1 MLKKKYI
8 QYGCGLSSPN
18 QWINFDSS
26 PTLRIQKTPI
36 IGKLF
41 KSIMSVKFPRNIL
54 YGDILKGLPVANNSC
69 DGIYC
74 SHVLEHLSLDD
85 FQLALKNTYKLL
97 KKGGIFRLVVPDLE
111 IEARN
116 YVDRLNRKDSMA
128 SISFMENTLLGKKSR
143 QKNLKAFITS
153 FYGNS
158 SHLWM
163 WDYLSLSK
171 ELEEIGF
178 LKIRACKF
186 NDSEDKLFNLVEDS
200 SRFINSVAIECRK

>member
-1 MLKKKYI
+1 MIKKKYI
-8 QYGCGLSSPN
+8 QYGCGLSAPN
-18 QWINFDSS
+18 EWINFDSS
-26 PTLRIQKTPI
+26 PTLRIQKSPI

-41 KSIMSVKFPRNIL
+41 KRIMSVKFPINTH
-54 YGDILKGLPVANNSC
+54 YGDILKGLPVPDNSC

-85 FQLALKNTYKLL
+85 FQLALKNTFKLL

-116 YVDRLNRKDSMA
+116 YVDGLNRKDSMA

-143 QKNLKAFITS
+143 QKNIKAFITS

-158 SHLWM
+158 NHLWM
-163 WDYLSLSK
+163 WDYNSLSCQ
-171 ELEEIGF
+171 
-178 LKIRACKF
+178 LKINGFKDIRRCEF
-186 NDSEDKLFNLVEDS
+186 NDCLDISFKLVES
-200 SRFINSVAIECRK
+200 KSRFINAVAIECKK